1 VAAVLLFPA
10 PLLPNERR
18 VPQVVGTAIEN
29 AQRTLVAAGFRAEI
43 ANREFHP
50 TYAVG
55 MVTWQDPAPD
65 VAAPRGSAVALTV
78 SAGPPRR
85 RVPDV
90 RGLDADLAQKLLLA
104 AGVAVGT
111 VDSVAAPLPPG
122 IAAGTA
128 PAAGDSVAAGS
139 AVTLHVAKGAK

>member
-1 VAAVLLFPA
+1 MLLFPA

-18 VPQVVGTAIEN
+18 VPPVVGTSVES

-43 ANREFHP
+43 ADREYHP

-55 MVTWQDPAPD
+55 VVTWQDPSPD

-85 RVPDV
+85 RIPDV
-90 RGLDADLAQKLLLA
+90 SGLDADLAQKLLLA

-111 VDSVAAPLPPG
+111 VDTVASQLPSG
-122 IAAGTA
+122 VAAGTA
-128 PAAGDSVAAGS
+128 PAAGDTVAAGRG
-139 AVTLHVAKGAK
+139 VTLHVAKGAK